1 MQLDKHESLSQS
13 SEWSI
18 ERYHLAFKK
27 LLVYL
32 KNYSGT
38 GVLMNSASEVFVD
51 KRFPVYPKFRNEL
64 QSYYEAP
71 VESFDFGKEGYI
83 FVDRVNKWVREK
95 THVREKYSTVK
106 INW

>member
-1 MQLDKHESLSQS
+1 MELDKHKSLLPS

-32 KNYSGT
+32 RKYSGT
-38 GVLMNSASEVFVD
+38 GVMLSSASEIFVD
-51 KRFPVYPKFRNEL
+51 KSFPINPKFEKEL
-64 QSYYEAP
+64 LSYYEAP
-71 VESFDFGKEGYI
+71 VESFDFGKEGYV

-95 THVREKYSTVK
+95 THVRNT
-106 INW
+106 IL